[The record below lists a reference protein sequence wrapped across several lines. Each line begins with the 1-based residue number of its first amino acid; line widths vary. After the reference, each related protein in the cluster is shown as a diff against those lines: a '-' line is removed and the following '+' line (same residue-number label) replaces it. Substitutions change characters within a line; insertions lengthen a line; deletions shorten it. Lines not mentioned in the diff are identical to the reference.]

1 MMNNYNNAFT
11 EVYEILNCLD
21 EEEANK
27 IPEEVR
33 NVIEKNRNLDY
44 NYEVNYDEDL
54 SNQPMLT
61 ETKAILFNLF
71 RDYLSNPEQKQKILK
86 MQKKERIENEQNKQE
101 KYNKN
106 IFEEKKETNKTEK
119 LEITEYKESFINKAW
134 NYIKKLFKNNK
145 KTN

>member
-21 EEEANK
+21 EEEVNK

-44 NYEVNYDEDL
+44 NYEVNYDENL

-71 RDYLSNPEQKQKILK
+71 RDYLSTPEQKQKILK
-86 MQKKERIENEQNKQE
+86 IQQEERIKNEQYKRE
-101 KYNKN
+101 KYNSN
-106 IFEEKKETNKTEK
+106 TFEGKKKANKTER
-119 LEITEYKESFINKAW
+119 LEIVEYKESFINKAW
-134 NYIKKLFKNNK
+134 NYIKNLFKNNK

>member
-1 MMNNYNNAFT
+1 MNNYNNAFT
-11 EVYEILNCLD
+11 DVYEIFNCLD
-21 EEEANK
+21 EEEVNK

-71 RDYLSNPEQKQKILK
+71 RDYLSNPEQKHKILK
-86 MQKKERIENEQNKQE
+86 MQKKERIENEQHKQE
-101 KYNKN
+101 KYNNN

>member
-21 EEEANK
+21 EEEVNK

-71 RDYLSNPEQKQKILK
+71 RDYLSNPEQKQTILK
-86 MQKKERIENEQNKQE
+86 MQQDERIENEQHKQE

>member
-1 MMNNYNNAFT
+1 MNNYNNAFT

-21 EEEANK
+21 EEEVNK

-71 RDYLSNPEQKQKILK
+71 RDYLSTAEQK
-86 MQKKERIENEQNKQE
+86 E
-101 KYNKN
+101 K
-106 IFEEKKETNKTEK
+106 
-119 LEITEYKESFINKAW
+119 
-134 NYIKKLFKNNK
+134 
-145 KTN
+145 

>member
-1 MMNNYNNAFT
+1 MINNYNNAFT

-21 EEEANK
+21 EEEVNK

-44 NYEVNYDEDL
+44 NYEVNYDENL

-71 RDYLSNPEQKQKILK
+71 RDYLSTPEQKQKILR
-86 MQKKERIENEQNKQE
+86 MQQEERIKNEQYKRE
-101 KYNKN
+101 KYNSN
-106 IFEEKKETNKTEK
+106 TFEGKKKANKTER
-119 LEITEYKESFINKAW
+119 LEIVEYKESFINKIW
-134 NYIKKLFKNNK
+134 NCIKNLFKNN
-145 KTN
+145 

>member
-1 MMNNYNNAFT
+1 MINNYNNAFT

-21 EEEANK
+21 EEEVNK

-86 MQKKERIENEQNKQE
+86 MQQEERIKNEQYKRE
-101 KYNKN
+101 KYNSN
-106 IFEEKKETNKTEK
+106 TFEGKKKANKTER
-119 LEITEYKESFINKAW
+119 LEIVEYKESFINKIW
-134 NYIKKLFKNNK
+134 NCIKNLFKNN
-145 KTN
+145 

>member
-1 MMNNYNNAFT
+1 MINNYNNAFT

-21 EEEANK
+21 EEEVNK

-71 RDYLSNPEQKQKILK
+71 RDYLSTPEQKQKILK
-86 MQKKERIENEQNKQE
+86 IQQEERIENEQHKQE

-106 IFEEKKETNKTEK
+106 IFKEKKETNKTEK
-119 LEITEYKESFINKAW
+119 LEIVEYKESFINKIW
-134 NYIKKLFKNNK
+134 NRIKNLFKNN
-145 KTN
+145 

>member
-1 MMNNYNNAFT
+1 MNNYNNAFT

-21 EEEANK
+21 EEEVNK

-71 RDYLSNPEQKQKILK
+71 RDYLSNPEQKHKILK
-86 MQKKERIENEQNKQE
+86 MQKKERIENEQHKQE
-101 KYNKN
+101 KYNNN

>member
-1 MMNNYNNAFT
+1 MNNYNNAFT

-21 EEEANK
+21 EEEVNK

-86 MQKKERIENEQNKQE
+86 MQQEERIENEQHKQE

>member
-1 MMNNYNNAFT
+1 MINNYNNAFT

-21 EEEANK
+21 EEEVNK

-54 SNQPMLT
+54 SNQPMST

-71 RDYLSNPEQKQKILK
+71 RDYLSTPEQKQKILR
-86 MQKKERIENEQNKQE
+86 MQQEERIKNEQYKRE
-101 KYNKN
+101 KYNSN
-106 IFEEKKETNKTEK
+106 TFEGKKKANKTER
-119 LEITEYKESFINKAW
+119 LEIVEYKESFINKIW
-134 NYIKKLFKNNK
+134 NCIKNLFKNN
-145 KTN
+145 

>member
-1 MMNNYNNAFT
+1 MNNYNNAFT

-21 EEEANK
+21 EEEVNK

-71 RDYLSNPEQKQKILK
+71 RDYLSNPEQKHKILK
-86 MQKKERIENEQNKQE
+86 MQKKERIENEQHKQE
-101 KYNKN
+101 KYNNN

-119 LEITEYKESFINKAW
+119 LEITEYKESCINKAW
-134 NYIKKLFKNNK
+134 TYIKKLFKNKK

>member
-21 EEEANK
+21 EEEVNK

>member
-1 MMNNYNNAFT
+1 MINNYNNAFT

-21 EEEANK
+21 EEEVNK

-71 RDYLSNPEQKQKILK
+71 RDYLSTPEQKQKILR
-86 MQKKERIENEQNKQE
+86 MQQEERIKNEQYKRE
-101 KYNKN
+101 KYNSN
-106 IFEEKKETNKTEK
+106 TFEGKKKANKTER
-119 LEITEYKESFINKAW
+119 LEIVEYKESFINKIW
-134 NYIKKLFKNNK
+134 NCIKNLFKNN
-145 KTN
+145 

>member
-21 EEEANK
+21 EEEVNK

-86 MQKKERIENEQNKQE
+86 MQQEERIENEQHKQE

>member
-21 EEEANK
+21 EEEVNK

-86 MQKKERIENEQNKQE
+86 MQQEERIENEQNKQE

-134 NYIKKLFKNNK
+134 NYIKNLFKNNK

>member
-1 MMNNYNNAFT
+1 MINNYNNAFT

-21 EEEANK
+21 EEEVNK

-71 RDYLSNPEQKQKILK
+71 RDYLSTPEQKQKILK
-86 MQKKERIENEQNKQE
+86 MQQEERIKNEQYKRE
-101 KYNKN
+101 KYNSN
-106 IFEEKKETNKTEK
+106 TFEGKKKANKTER
-119 LEITEYKESFINKAW
+119 LEIVEYKESFINKIW
-134 NYIKKLFKNNK
+134 NCIKNLFKNN
-145 KTN
+145 

>member
-1 MMNNYNNAFT
+1 MNNYNNAFT

-21 EEEANK
+21 EEEVNK

-71 RDYLSNPEQKQKILK
+71 RDYLSNPEQKHKILK
-86 MQKKERIENEQNKQE
+86 MQKKERIENEQHKQE

>member
-1 MMNNYNNAFT
+1 MNNYNNAFT

-21 EEEANK
+21 EEEVNK

-71 RDYLSNPEQKQKILK
+71 RDYLSNPEQKHNILK
-86 MQKKERIENEQNKQE
+86 MQKKERIENEQHKQE
-101 KYNKN
+101 KYNNN

>member
-21 EEEANK
+21 EEEVNK

-71 RDYLSNPEQKQKILK
+71 RDYLSTPEQKQKILK
-86 MQKKERIENEQNKQE
+86 IQQEERIENEQHKQE

>member
-21 EEEANK
+21 EEEVNK

-44 NYEVNYDEDL
+44 NYEVNYDENL

-71 RDYLSNPEQKQKILK
+71 RDYLSTPEQKQKILK
-86 MQKKERIENEQNKQE
+86 IQQEERIKNEQYKRE
-101 KYNKN
+101 KYNSN
-106 IFEEKKETNKTEK
+106 TFEGKKKANKTER
-119 LEITEYKESFINKAW
+119 LEIVEYKESFINKIW
-134 NYIKKLFKNNK
+134 NCIKKLFKNN
-145 KTN
+145 

>member
-21 EEEANK
+21 EEEVNK

-44 NYEVNYDEDL
+44 NYEVNYDENL

-71 RDYLSNPEQKQKILK
+71 RDYLSTPEQKQKILR
-86 MQKKERIENEQNKQE
+86 MQQEERIKNEQYKRE
-101 KYNKN
+101 KYNSN
-106 IFEEKKETNKTEK
+106 TFEGKKKANKTER
-119 LEITEYKESFINKAW
+119 LEIVEYKESFINKIW
-134 NYIKKLFKNNK
+134 NCIKNLFKNN
-145 KTN
+145 

>member
-1 MMNNYNNAFT
+1 MINNYNNAFT

-21 EEEANK
+21 KEEVNK

-33 NVIEKNRNLDY
+33 NAIEKNRNLDY

-71 RDYLSNPEQKQKILK
+71 RDYLSTPEQKQKILK
-86 MQKKERIENEQNKQE
+86 MQQEERIENEQNKQE

-134 NYIKKLFKNNK
+134 NYIKNLFKNNK

>member
-1 MMNNYNNAFT
+1 MNNYNNAFT

-21 EEEANK
+21 EEEVNK

-71 RDYLSNPEQKQKILK
+71 RDYLSTPEQKQKILK
-86 MQKKERIENEQNKQE
+86 IQQEERIENEQHKQE

-106 IFEEKKETNKTEK
+106 IFEEKKETNKKEK

>member
-1 MMNNYNNAFT
+1 MINNYNNAFT

-21 EEEANK
+21 KEEVNK

-33 NVIEKNRNLDY
+33 NAIEKNRNLDY

-71 RDYLSNPEQKQKILK
+71 RDYLSTPEQKQKILR
-86 MQKKERIENEQNKQE
+86 MQQEERIKNEQYKRE
-101 KYNKN
+101 KYNSST
-106 IFEEKKETNKTEK
+106 FEGKKKANKTER
-119 LEITEYKESFINKAW
+119 LEIVEYKESFINKIW
-134 NYIKKLFKNNK
+134 NCIKNLFKNN
-145 KTN
+145 

>member
-1 MMNNYNNAFT
+1 MNNYNNAFT

-21 EEEANK
+21 EEEVNK
-27 IPEEVR
+27 ILEEVR

-71 RDYLSNPEQKQKILK
+71 RDYLSNPEQKHKILK
-86 MQKKERIENEQNKQE
+86 MQKKERIENEQHKQE
-101 KYNKN
+101 KYNNN

>member
-21 EEEANK
+21 EEEVNK

-71 RDYLSNPEQKQKILK
+71 RDYLSTPEQKQKILK
-86 MQKKERIENEQNKQE
+86 IQQEERIENEQNKQE

-134 NYIKKLFKNNK
+134 NYIKNLFKNNK